1 MTLPANTSRFEFAIA
16 GVDSEVRVVRFSGQE
31 ELSRPFVFRLELASE
46 DHAIE
51 FAQVVDHSAVLG
63 IVRDGDMRYVNG
75 IVSRFEQGEIGTRF
89 ALYHVELVPKIW
101 RLAYRHNCRI
111 FQDKTAPA
119 IIKQILTEVGLGGDE
134 YRQVLQGQHPTR
146 EYCVQ
151 YRESELDFI
160 SRLMEEEGIFYY
172 FEHADDK
179 HVMVMADTSS
189 VHPAVSG
196 DGKARYIPRQAGL
209 VSEEHV
215 FAFRYA
221 EEIRPGVSTLRDFN
235 FKKPAQDL
243 DGTFRADQDARLE
256 YYDYPGRYDES
267 GVGAALAKVRLQ
279 ELRVPRKT
287 GAGAGVCA
295 NFLPG
300 YTVTLKEFPR
310 DSLNIKYLLVGVIT
324 EAAQPQALEETA
336 GGGGTEFSNTFTCIP
351 FTVPYRAPRLTPK
364 PFIRGSQTA
373 IVVGPRGEEIYTDEF
388 GRIKVQFHWDRE
400 GQGDEKASCWIRTS
414 QASAGAGWGSMSIPR
429 IGHEVI
435 VDFLEGDPDRPIV
448 TGRVYHGTNRPPY
461 ALPEHKTRTTFK
473 SNSSKGGSGFNEIRI
488 EDKKGQEQIFVFA
501 ERNQDTRVKR
511 DALEWTGR
519 DRHLIVKRH
528 QLEQVEKK
536 KHLIVKEDLLEK
548 IEGDVHLR
556 IKGDRMQAI
565 EGMQNLTVDGD
576 RKESVK
582 GENNLQVTGNQN
594 LATSQTWS
602 QKAGA
607 NMFAQAGSN
616 VGIAGGTSVH
626 IKGGMNVVV
635 EAGMS
640 LTIKAGGAF
649 INLSPA
655 GVAISGTLVMINSG
669 GAAASGSGCSPN
681 GPAGPADPDP
691 PEEAQVAASDK
702 TGKLAQAKAAQKPPK
717 PQTYGA
723 QAVTLKRAAKG
734 GTPLCTQCKAA
745 K

>member
-336 GGGGTEFSNTFTCIP
+336 GDGGTEFSNTFTCIP
-351 FTVPYRAPRLTPK
+351 FTVPYRAPRLTTK
-364 PFIRGSQTA
+364 PFVKGSQTA
-373 IVVGPRGEEIYTDEF
+373 IVVGPPGEEIYTDTY

-400 GQGDEKASCWIRTS
+400 GQRNERSSCWIRTS
-414 QASAGAGWGSMSIPR
+414 QAWAGAAWGAMSIPR

-435 VDFLEGDPDRPIV
+435 VDFLEGDPDRPII
-448 TGRVYHGTNRPPY
+448 TGRVYHGTNRPPD
-461 ALPEHKTRTTFK
+461 ALPANKTRTTLK
-473 SNSSKGGSGFNEIRI
+473 TNSSKGGGGSNELRF
-488 EDKKGQEQIFVFA
+488 EDRKNQEQIYLHA
-501 ERNQDTRVKR
+501 QKDQDNVVEHDETTKVGHDRTETVGNDETTRI
-511 DALEWTGR
+511 GH
-519 DRHLIVKRH
+519 DRTETVGNDETIAIGMSRTETVGHN
-528 QLEQVEKK
+528 EQVSITLMRTHSVGVNDMLNVGAAQEITVGGAQVVSVGLARALSVGLNHITNVG
-536 KHLIVKEDLLEK
+536 KHLSITAGDSVSIVTGKASITMNKDGTIVITGTDISITGSGNLSAK
-548 IEGDVHLR
+548 ASKAVV
-556 IKGDRMQAI
+556 IKGQTI
-565 EGMQNLTVDGD
+565 
-576 RKESVK
+576 S
-582 GENNLQVTGNQN
+582 EN
-594 LATSQTWS
+594 
-602 QKAGA
+602 
-607 NMFAQAGSN
+607 
-616 VGIAGGTSVH
+616 
-626 IKGGMNVVV
+626 
-635 EAGMS
+635 
-640 LTIKAGGAF
+640 
-649 INLSPA
+649 
-655 GVAISGTLVMINSG
+655 
-669 GAAASGSGCSPN
+669 
-681 GPAGPADPDP
+681 
-691 PEEAQVAASDK
+691 
-702 TGKLAQAKAAQKPPK
+702 
-717 PQTYGA
+717 
-723 QAVTLKRAAKG
+723 
-734 GTPLCTQCKAA
+734 
-745 K
+745 